1 MFPLAL
7 LHDPAVEA
15 DTDGR
20 TKNESTLFLVRCLP
34 DLMTGSWPT
43 RVAWSETTSH
53 SPVDCA
59 ADALANSVTTTT
71 VDVCSLS
78 SATTL
83 HTFVTRPHKFDSGTD
98 EVVAEVPAVARTVTA
113 ATPID
118 TLLAISCL
126 IPTVYPVMV
135 VPQIWATTQNNG
147 TTGSASTTRTALSPV
162 KGTVRIH
169 CHDPRTAPIDR
180 TSIERWWPASYAWW
194 SWVELGGACT
204 DTSPVNRGVFFPH
217 KRKASPPSITTH
229 ATSTTTGPLV
239 PCCRHASSVHWWVVP
254 FFIKWKQRR
263 VGPLPPPPPPES
275 PFSVWTLLKVG
286 P

>member
-43 RVAWSETTSH
+43 RVAWSETTRH

-59 ADALANSVTTTT
+59 ATAGALANSVTTTT

-83 HTFVTRPHKFDSGTD
+83 HTFVTRPHKFDSGTK

-194 SWVELGGACT
+194 SWVERAPIPALSIVVSF
-204 DTSPVNRGVFFPH
+204 SPISVKHHHHR
-217 KRKASPPSITTH
+217 SPPTRQAQRQALWCLAADMPQASIGGL
-229 ATSTTTGPLV
+229 SRSL
-239 PCCRHASSVHWWVVP
+239 
-254 FFIKWKQRR
+254 
-263 VGPLPPPPPPES
+263 
-275 PFSVWTLLKVG
+275 
-286 P
+286 